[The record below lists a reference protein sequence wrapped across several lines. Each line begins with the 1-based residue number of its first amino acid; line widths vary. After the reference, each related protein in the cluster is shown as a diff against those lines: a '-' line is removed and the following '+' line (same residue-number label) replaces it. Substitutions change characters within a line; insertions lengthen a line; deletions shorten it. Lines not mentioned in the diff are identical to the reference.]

1 MNAYLQRCRSVL
13 KSSVNKIAVI
23 GNESCDLDSAVSAIA
38 FAFHLQHS
46 PKLLSPWYKPDTIV
60 YPVLNVTRAE
70 LPLKTEVT
78 FFLKRQGIALDE
90 MICRDDID
98 WPTEQALNVVL
109 VDHHVSSL
117 NQNIVGIVDHR
128 PVEAAARFNPNA
140 FKTIELVGSCA
151 TLVGRQLFSDGIS
164 PEEREGYNVA
174 LGLLYAAIVLDT
186 VNFSKEAD
194 KAKPLDYDMAER
206 IESQLQITEQVR
218 SLHREQLFKS
228 LVDARSDV
236 SELNAYQLLLK
247 DLKIISQN
255 DRTVAVPGFPMAV
268 QEYIKLPEW
277 REHLNRFA
285 TSTESNVVILL
296 GMKVHPDGSVRRDV
310 GVIPIDGTPLAEK
323 IIAALHAS
331 QEMNFELEEIPCS
344 ENGTFYQQHNLR
356 ASRKQLIPIVKNVLS
371 TIQ

>member
-1 MNAYLQRCRSVL
+1 M
-13 KSSVNKIAVI
+13 
-23 GNESCDLDSAVSAIA
+23 
-38 FAFHLQHS
+38 
-46 PKLLSPWYKPDTIV
+46 
-60 YPVLNVTRAE
+60 
-70 LPLKTEVT
+70 
-78 FFLKRQGIALDE
+78 
-90 MICRDDID
+90 
-98 WPTEQALNVVL
+98 
-109 VDHHVSSL
+109 
-117 NQNIVGIVDHR
+117 
-128 PVEAAARFNPNA
+128 
-140 FKTIELVGSCA
+140 
-151 TLVGRQLFSDGIS
+151 
-164 PEEREGYNVA
+164 
-174 LGLLYAAIVLDT
+174 LDT

-323 IIAALHAS
+323 VSFANS
-331 QEMNFELEEIPCS
+331 
-344 ENGTFYQQHNLR
+344 G
-356 ASRKQLIPIVKNVLS
+356 
-371 TIQ
+371 